1 MCLLCLEHSPTS
13 RMYCKNHWNHE
24 TVSETIVLKTKKTRV
39 VPPKSTTISSFC
51 RKKTF
56 VLGTLLNLNLV
67 GCPTKKCHCLNA
79 TELWWAYGTLE
90 GLSSSKWIE
99 SSKATPTNS
108 FKFTFTCFILFTYY
122 NMITVLPFLYN
133 MMPFLLGFFYKLGCI
148 ISCRWFFPIS
158 WLLIGACAWADT
170 TVCRQVPDICKRA
183 QYSFQDNNLK
193 FCLVRAF
200 SNHNSKACLSRNR
213 VSFIMIWTCTWPD
226 FISTHN

>member
-1 MCLLCLEHSPTS
+1 MPLSCDELTERWKASAAASELKAVKQHLQIVLNLHSLVSSCLL
-13 RMYCKNHWNHE
+13 
-24 TVSETIVLKTKKTRV
+24 
-39 VPPKSTTISSFC
+39 TTIWLQYCRFC
-51 RKKTF
+51 TIWCR
-56 VLGTLLNLNLV
+56 
-67 GCPTKKCHCLNA
+67 
-79 TELWWAYGTLE
+79 
-90 GLSSSKWIE
+90 
-99 SSKATPTNS
+99 
-108 FKFTFTCFILFTYY
+108 
-122 NMITVLPFLYN
+122 
-133 MMPFLLGFFYKLGCI
+133 FLLGFFYKLGCI
-148 ISCRWFFPIS
+148 ISWWFFPIS

>member
-1 MCLLCLEHSPTS
+1 MPLSCDELTERWKASAAA
-13 RMYCKNHWNHE
+13 
-24 TVSETIVLKTKKTRV
+24 SELKAVKQHLQIVLR
-39 VPPKSTTISSFC
+39 S
-51 RKKTF
+51 
-56 VLGTLLNLNLV
+56 
-67 GCPTKKCHCLNA
+67 
-79 TELWWAYGTLE
+79 
-90 GLSSSKWIE
+90 
-99 SSKATPTNS
+99 
-108 FKFTFTCFILFTYY
+108 FTFTCFVLFTYY

-133 MMPFLLGFFYKLGCI
+133 MMPFLLGFFYKSGCI
-148 ISCRWFFPIS
+148 ISCWFFPIS

-170 TVCRQVPDICKRA
+170 TVCRQIPDICKRA